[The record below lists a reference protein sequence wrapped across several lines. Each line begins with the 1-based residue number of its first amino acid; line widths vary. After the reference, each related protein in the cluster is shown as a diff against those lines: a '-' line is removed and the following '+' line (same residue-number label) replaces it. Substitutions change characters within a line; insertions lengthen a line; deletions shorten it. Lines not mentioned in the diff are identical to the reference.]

1 MTDLD
6 RELDRHLQRLPAPQ
20 APATLL
26 PRVLAAVGQL
36 DRSPWYARPWI
47 AWPRGLQ
54 VVSATVV
61 VLVIAAFVTDAPVL
75 QWISPSLAS
84 SFSGALDPLQSFGHF
99 VSQASTLARVFWHVW
114 LEPIA
119 AYLAVLFVLVSLAVS
134 AALSLVNQLTP
145 EQA

>member
-26 PRVLAAVGQL
+26 PRVLEAARRL
-36 DRSPWYARPWI
+36 DRTPWYARPWV
-47 AWPRGLQ
+47 AWPRAVQ
-54 VVSATVV
+54 IVSATAV
-61 VLVIAAFVTDAPVL
+61 VLIIAAFVLDAPVL
-75 QWISPSLAS
+75 QWISPRLAS
-84 SFSGALDPLQSFGHF
+84 SLGAALDPLKSLI
-99 VSQASTLARVFWHVW
+99 SQTSTLTRVFWHVW

-119 AYLAVLFVLVSLAVS
+119 FYLIAVFVLVSLAVA
-134 AALSLVNQLTP
+134 AALSLVNRFTP